1 MDKQI
6 MREAEY
12 HAAAVPPTAP
22 AMPPAP
28 APNAAGPA
36 KLARS
41 MVVGLAVAVVAY
53 TLWVLWADFDGLR
66 SAFARLPAMSLVAA
80 CALSFANYLVRFA
93 RWQLYLRWLGC
104 TLPPGASFRIHLA
117 GLALTVSPGKLGE
130 AVKSWLLLARIG
142 APVATTAP
150 IVVAERATDLLGFLA
165 LLAVCGSSV
174 LDGAEWIAWST
185 LALLGLLL
193 SVLWCR
199 PLQEAVLARAAR
211 RPALAGAAA
220 ALRGSLASSR
230 SLMSPARLLG
240 PTLLAAAGWF
250 LECLGFHLLASTF
263 GPLELAESTA
273 IFALG
278 ALAGAVAFLAPGG
291 VGVTEASMTALLRHR
306 YASLGVGGAA
316 GAAAAATLAAR
327 LCTLWFAVGVG
338 WIALWLE
345 RRAIRRHDAE
355 LSN

>member
-1 MDKQI
+1 

-66 SAFARLPAMSLVAA
+66 SAFARLPATSLVAA

-193 SVLWCR
+193 SGLWCR

-220 ALRGSLASSR
+220 ALRGSL
-230 SLMSPARLLG
+230 
-240 PTLLAAAGWF
+240 